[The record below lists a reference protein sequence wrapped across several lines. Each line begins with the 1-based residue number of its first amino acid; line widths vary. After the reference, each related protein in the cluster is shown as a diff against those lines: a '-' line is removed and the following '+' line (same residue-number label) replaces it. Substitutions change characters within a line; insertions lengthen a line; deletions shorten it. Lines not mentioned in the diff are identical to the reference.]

1 MNMGGQLV
9 VFVTVTE
16 NLAVRDKYNKPTLVR
31 TEVSVPGCR
40 FRPLKASEKID
51 LGLNTL
57 KDPWKC
63 TAPPVAAVMAMT
75 SIDEVKCDG
84 ITYQVVGGDRTYP
97 GMNGRPYK
105 ATLYVERQE
114 G

>member
-9 VFVTVTE
+9 IFVTVTE
-16 NLAVRDKYNKPTLVR
+16 NLAVRDEFNKPALVR

-75 SIDEVKCDG
+75 SIDEVKWDG
-84 ITYQVVGGDRTYP
+84 ITYQVVGGARVFP
-97 GMNGRPYK
+97 GPGGAPFKVTIIAQR
-105 ATLYVERQE
+105 ED

>member
-1 MNMGGQLV
+1 MNMGGQTLI
-9 VFVTVTE
+9 FVTVTE
-16 NLAVRDKYNKPTLVR
+16 NLAVRDEFNKPALVR

-51 LGLNTL
+51 LGLNTF

-75 SIDEVKCDG
+75 SIDEVECDG
-84 ITYQVVGGDRTYP
+84 VTYQVVGEDRTYP
-97 GMNGRPYK
+97 NMDGRPYK
-105 ATLYVERQE
+105 STLYVERQE